1 MYADVLI
8 EFSAKAIDQTFTYI
22 VPDDLKGKLKRGMKV
37 SVPFG
42 VSGIINGFVT
52 DIKDSCDYDEDKL
65 KEIVRVTD
73 SAFILNDELM
83 KLGIFLKETCLCTQI
98 SAYQSMLPT
107 SMKVKTIDTNYQQY
121 DEFVSLIKNP
131 DDYIKRHKTAR
142 KQIELL
148 NELKEKSIISK
159 TGVSSAIA
167 RILENEG
174 LVKIIKKPK
183 YRINAEKNDHKV
195 TLTEEQQEVANKVI
209 NSKGKS
215 ETFLLYGITGSGKTE
230 VYLNII
236 DNIIKEGKTALLLV
250 PEISLTTQIIKR
262 FYNHFGSSVAVF
274 HSALSDGEK
283 YDEYHKIM
291 DKKVSVVVGTRSAIF
306 TPLENIGVIII
317 DEEHS
322 SNYKQENN
330 PRYNAKDVALWRSK
344 YHACPV
350 VLGSATPSLESMA
363 RAQKGVF
370 TLLTLQ
376 NRIGKAK
383 LPEITIVDMKE
394 EYQKG
399 NSTISEALDKEIKE
413 ALNNNK
419 QVMLFLNRRGFN
431 TFVTCRNCGYTYKC
445 PNCDITLTYHKTS
458 NNLRCHYCGYTLLY
472 NGVCPECK
480 EKALTSLGLGTEK
493 LEEEIKIKYPEAKV
507 LRMDADT
514 TTRKGSHEKYIQ
526 MIENGEVNIIV
537 GTQMIS
543 KGLDFPNVTVVG
555 VINADES
562 LNVPDFRSGEYT
574 YSLLSQVSGRAG
586 RKNGDGKVILQTFNK
601 DNETLNL
608 VKQNN
613 YKGLYTYEMN
623 IRRELKYPPYFYIT
637 TIKIASKDYDEASK
651 EATKACTY
659 LRQNLENTYI
669 LGPTTARM
677 FKVKNIYRF
686 QIILKYKNFE
696 QIKAVLT
703 ELDNIYRTNTKV
715 NIEIDNNPCYI

>member
-1 MYADVLI
+1 MYADVLT
-8 EFSAKAIDQTFTYI
+8 EYSAKAIDQTFTYK
-22 VPDDLKGKLKRGMKV
+22 VPEHLLGKLKKGMKV
-37 SVPFG
+37 LIPFG
-42 VSGIINGFVT
+42 SVKINGFVT
-52 DIKDSCDYDEDKL
+52 NIKNTCDFDNPKEIIDITDEAFTLNAELMRLGAYL
-65 KEIVRVTD
+65 KEI
-73 SAFILNDELM
+73 
-83 KLGIFLKETCLCTQI
+83 CLCTKI
-98 SAYQSMLPT
+98 SAYQAMLPA
-107 SMKVKTIDTNYQQY
+107 SMKVKTINTNYQKY
-121 DEFVSLIKNP
+121 DEYITLIKDP
-131 DDYIKRHKTAR
+131 KDYINEHKSAK

-148 NELKEKSIISK
+148 TELQKRNLIPK
-159 TGVSSAIA
+159 TEVSAAIVK
-167 RILENEG
+167 ILENEG

-209 NSKGKS
+209 NSKGNA

-236 DNIIKEGKTALLLV
+236 DNIIKNDKTALLLV

-262 FYNHFGSSVAVF
+262 FYNHFGNNVAVF

-330 PRYNAKDVALWRSK
+330 PRYNAKDVALWRSN
-344 YHACPV
+344 YHSCPV

-399 NSTISEALDKEIKE
+399 NSIISEALDKEIKE
-413 ALNNNK
+413 ALNNDK

-472 NGVCPECK
+472 NGICPECK
-480 EKALTSLGLGTEK
+480 EKALTSLGLGTER
-493 LEEEIKIKYPEAKV
+493 LEEEIKTKYKDAKV

-562 LNVPDFRSGEYT
+562 LNIPDFRSGEYT

-586 RKNGDGKVILQTFNK
+586 RKNGDGKVIIQTFNK
-601 DNETLNL
+601 DNITLNL

-623 IRRELKYPPYFYIT
+623 IRKELKYPPYFYIT
-637 TIKIASKDYDEASK
+637 TIKIASKDYEEASK
-651 EATKACTY
+651 EATKSCTY
-659 LRQNLENTYI
+659 LRNHLENTYI

-677 FKVKNIYRF
+677 FKTKNVYRF
-686 QIILKYKNFE
+686 QIILKYKNFN
-696 QIKAVLT
+696 QIKETLT
-703 ELDNIYRTNTKV
+703 ELDKIYKTNNKV

>member
-1 MYADVLI
+1 MYADVLT
-8 EFSAKAIDQTFTYI
+8 EYSAKAIDQTFTYK
-22 VPDDLKGKLKRGMKV
+22 VPERLLGKLKKGMKV
-37 SVPFG
+37 LIPFG
-42 VSGIINGFVT
+42 QTKINGFVT
-52 DIKDSCDYDEDKL
+52 NIKDECSVDNL
-65 KEIVRVTD
+65 KEIINITD
-73 SAFILNDELM
+73 EAFTLNDELM
-83 KLGIFLKETCLCTQI
+83 SLGVYLKETCLCTQI
-98 SAYQSMLPT
+98 SAYQAMLPA
-107 SMKVKTIDTNYQQY
+107 SMKVKTINTNYQQY
-121 DEFVSLIKNP
+121 DEYVSLNTDPK
-131 DDYIKRHKTAR
+131 DYIEKHKTAR

-148 NELKEKSIISK
+148 TDIQKRDLIPK
-159 TGVSSAIA
+159 TEVSSAIA

-183 YRINAEKNDHKV
+183 YRINAEKNEHNV

-344 YHACPV
+344 YHSCPV

-399 NSTISEALDKEIKE
+399 NSTISETLDKEIKE

-472 NGVCPECK
+472 NGICPECK

-562 LNVPDFRSGEYT
+562 LNIPDFRSGEYT

-659 LRQNLENTYI
+659 LRKNLENTYI

-686 QIILKYKNFE
+686 QIILKYKNFDK
-696 QIKAVLT
+696 IKEALT
-703 ELDNIYRTNTKV
+703 QLDTIYKTNTKV

>member
-8 EFSAKAIDQTFTYI
+8 EFSAKAIDQTFTYK
-22 VPDDLKGKLKRGMKV
+22 VPEHLLGKLKKGMKV

-83 KLGIFLKETCLCTQI
+83 KLGVFLKETCLCTQI
-98 SAYQSMLPT
+98 SAYQSMFPT

-209 NSKGKS
+209 NSKGKA

-262 FYNHFGSSVAVF
+262 FYNHFGNNVAVF

-330 PRYNAKDVALWRSK
+330 PRYNAKDVALWRST
-344 YHACPV
+344 YHSCPV

-413 ALNNNK
+413 ALNNDK

-431 TFVTCRNCGYTYKC
+431 TFVSCRNCGYTYKC

-472 NGVCPECK
+472 NGICPECK

-562 LNVPDFRSGEYT
+562 LNIPDFRSGEYT

-601 DNETLNL
+601 DNVTLNL
-608 VKQNN
+608 VKNNN
-613 YKGLYTYEMN
+613 YNGLYIYEMN

-637 TIKIASKDYDEASK
+637 TIKLASKDYDEASK
-651 EATKACTY
+651 EASKACTY
-659 LRQNLENTYI
+659 LRKNLENTYI

-703 ELDNIYRTNTKV
+703 ELDNIYKTNIKV